1 MSATPILAAAGFVVF
16 GSASFFFALAETAL
30 FTLGNWQVRQ
40 LAERDPKRGLEVAR
54 LLRRPQDILAS
65 IVLLNTF
72 VNAAIVILALWMVL
86 RAGWPLGLT
95 VGAVLLGI
103 LLLGEVIPKTLA
115 VRDPSLWALR
125 IVPGV
130 RVIVRITAPF
140 RLVAQALNGL
150 VMRRLIPKSVRP
162 HPAVTEADYA
172 ELLELGYQH
181 GALGESEK
189 EIILQIIRLDQRMA
203 REVMQPLARITCLP
217 DDTPKEEMIA
227 AARRLKHRRL
237 PLFDRTP
244 DTIVGVLNTRALLL
258 HPDADLSDVIEFASF
273 VPETMNL
280 LELLKSLQRLRRGVA
295 IVLDEY
301 GGTAGLVTM
310 EDILGSMVGRIRGEG
325 KPQGLVMKRL
335 GPGRWQ
341 VSGTMRVDDFRREYP
356 DLRESPDAE
365 TMAGVMLEAAEV
377 VPRQGEQ
384 VRVGK
389 LVLTAK
395 LADERRVR
403 ELLVEVAA

>member
-1 MSATPILAAAGFVVF
+1 MSATPILAAVGFVVL
-16 GSASFFFALAETAL
+16 GGASFLFALAETAL

-40 LAERDPKRGLEVAR
+40 LAERDPDRGPAVAR
-54 LLRRPQDILAS
+54 LLQRPQDILAS

-72 VNAAIVILALWMVL
+72 VSAAVVVLAFWMIFHE
-86 RAGWPLGLT
+86 GWPLGVT
-95 VGAVLLGI
+95 AGAALVGI
-103 LLLGEVIPKTLA
+103 LLFGEILPKTLA
-115 VRDPSLWALR
+115 VRDPGFWALR
-125 IVPGV
+125 IVPWV
-130 RVIVRITAPF
+130 RVIVRVTAPF

-150 VMRRLIPKSVRP
+150 VLRRAIPKSVRP
-162 HPAVTEADYA
+162 GRAVTEADYA

-189 EIILQIIRLDQRMA
+189 EIILQIIRLDQRVA
-203 REVMQPLARITCLP
+203 RDVMKPLAQMTCLS

-227 AARRLKHRRL
+227 EARRLKHRRV
-237 PLFDRTP
+237 PLFDDTP

-258 HPDADLSDVIEFASF
+258 HPDADLWEVVEFPSF

-280 LELLKSLQRLRRGVA
+280 LELLKSLQRLRRGLA

-325 KPQGLVMKRL
+325 EPEVFVMKRL
-335 GPGRWQ
+335 GPGRWR

-365 TMAGVMLEAAEV
+365 TMAGAMVAAVEV
-377 VPRQGEQ
+377 VPRQGEK

-389 LVLTAK
+389 LLLTAK
-395 LADERRVR
+395 VADDRRVR
-403 ELLVEVAA
+403 ELLVEVVA